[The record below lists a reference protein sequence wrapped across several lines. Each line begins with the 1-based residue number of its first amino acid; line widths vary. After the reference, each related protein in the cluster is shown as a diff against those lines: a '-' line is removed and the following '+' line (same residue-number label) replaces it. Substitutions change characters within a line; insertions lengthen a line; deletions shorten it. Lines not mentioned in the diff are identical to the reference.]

1 MGHLAV
7 IHILFVYHFYTIA
20 KVWVG
25 ENLIIDCHVN
35 DALKQIN
42 QSEYGA
48 HYLLIYPELRV
59 LRELYT
65 QYIKTQLEHENKIVL
80 MLPHY
85 ETADNLRKILSEDFF
100 ATEKA
105 DNTYASSIDIKRY
118 EDENSFIVMDSLRHF
133 GSTNPTAFVKQLV
146 KKAESSAKSGVSIIA
161 DAGSFFHIKNLDKLI
176 EHELSMPSKFDVRLN
191 RFCVFHRQ
199 DFNILTEEQRQKLVK
214 HHGKALEIK
223 SD

>member
-1 MGHLAV
+1 MR
-7 IHILFVYHFYTIA
+7 
-20 KVWVG
+20 VG
-25 ENLIIDCHVN
+25 ENLIIDCHLN

-85 ETADNLRKILSEDFF
+85 ETADDLRKILSEDFF

-105 DNTYASSIDIKRY
+105 DNASSIDIKKY
-118 EDENSFIVMDSLRHF
+118 EDEDSFIVMDSLRHF
-133 GSTNPTAFVKQLV
+133 GSTNSMAFVKQLV
-146 KKAESSAKSGVSIIA
+146 TKAESSAKNGVSIIA

-176 EHELSMPSKFDVRLN
+176 EHELSMPSKFDVHLN

-199 DFNILTEEQRQKLVK
+199 DFSILTEEQRQKLVK

>member
-1 MGHLAV
+1 MGV
-7 IHILFVYHFYTIA
+7 
-20 KVWVG
+20 
-25 ENLIIDCHVN
+25 EEELIMNCPVN
-35 DALKQIN
+35 DALEQIN
-42 QSEYGA
+42 QSEHGA
-48 HYLLIYPELRV
+48 HYLLTYRDLRV
-59 LRELYT
+59 LRELYIK
-65 QYIKTQLEHENKIVL
+65 YIKRQLEYENKIVL

-85 ETADNLRKILSEDFF
+85 ETADDLRKILSEDFF

-105 DNTYASSIDIKRY
+105 DNASSIDIKKY
-118 EDENSFIVMDSLRHF
+118 ENEDSFIVMDSLRHF
-133 GSTNPTAFVKQLV
+133 GSSNPTAFVKQLV

-223 SD
+223 SG

>member
-1 MGHLAV
+1 
-7 IHILFVYHFYTIA
+7 VYHFSAIA

-25 ENLIIDCHVN
+25 ENMIIDCHVN

-85 ETADNLRKILSEDFF
+85 ETADNLRKILSGYFS
-100 ATEKA
+100 ATENAA
-105 DNTYASSIDIKRY
+105 DNTSIDIKKY
-118 EDENSFIVMDSLRHF
+118 EDENSFIVIDSLNGHF
-133 GSTNPTAFVKQLV
+133 GTINQMAFVKQLV
-146 KKAESSAKSGVSIIA
+146 KRAENSSKSGVLVIA
-161 DAGSFFHIKNLDKLI
+161 DAGPFFHLKRVDELI
-176 EHELSMPSKFDVRLN
+176 EHELSMPSKFDVHLKRL
-191 RFCVFHRQ
+191 CVFHRQ
-199 DFNILTEEQRQKLVK
+199 DFNILTEGQRQKLVR

-223 SD
+223 SG